1 MLEEVSKNTTTRWPI
16 SRTLP
21 MDGRLLSSSPVL
33 RMYTLPIIP
42 AAVAVLRAEPWE
54 GKVLLK
60 PSVLC
65 IWLNPVEISRTLV
78 VKCRGL
84 LVRQLHKTS
93 LVHIRL
99 LIKPVT
105 YQSGV
110 ICSFLCSVLAPCEY
124 GATLQ
129 TNSEMT
135 TFAFPLIYKNS
146 LFFLFFFY
154 HTKERKF

>member
-1 MLEEVSKNTTTRWPI
+1 MINVGRCMQENTTTRWPI
-16 SRTLP
+16 SRTWL

-42 AAVAVLRAEPWE
+42 TAIAVLKAEPWE

-60 PSVLC
+60 PSVLY
-65 IWLNPVEISRTLV
+65 IWLNSVETSRTLV

-84 LVRQLHKTS
+84 LIWQLHKRS

-99 LIKPVT
+99 FIKPAT

-110 ICSFLCSVLAPCEY
+110 ICSFLCSVLALCEY

-129 TNSEMT
+129 TNSEM
-135 TFAFPLIYKNS
+135 FS
-146 LFFLFFFY
+146 LSFIKSHFFL
-154 HTKERKF
+154 TILKKEKF